1 VAGAFYIEPQEL
13 PLPTDA
19 EIAAALG
26 PRASVGSRAQLV
38 RALAQRLGLE
48 ERVLSA
54 IIKVEAGQGL
64 VNGVPVI
71 RLEVHHLQ
79 KLASGA
85 ARAAVDAR
93 FRVLGSKKKPWE
105 GHQWKDESGIWHNLH
120 TGQSLEWRAYRY
132 ARTLDP
138 VAAMASTSWGL
149 GQVLGENWRRLGY
162 RSPDDFLAAQAT
174 ESGQLDTFGRFLTA
188 DAQLFRAAQNRDWT
202 TLARLYN
209 GAANVAVYSKKLRAA
224 YG

>member
-1 VAGAFYIEPQEL
+1 MTAAAFYLDPVEL

-26 PRASVGSRAQLV
+26 PRASTSSRAQLV
-38 RALAQRLGLE
+38 RALASRLGLE
-48 ERVLSA
+48 ERVLAA
-54 IIKVEAGQGL
+54 IIQVEAGQGL
-64 VNGVPVI
+64 INGQPVI
-71 RLEVHHLQ
+71 RLEVHHL
-79 KLASGA
+79 KKNTSGA
-85 ARAAVDAR
+85 ARTAVDAR
-93 FRVLGSKKKPWE
+93 FRVLGPKSWE
-105 GHQWKDESGIWHNLH
+105 GHQWKDEQGTWRNLH

-138 VAAMASTSWGL
+138 VATMASTSWGL
-149 GQVLGENWRRLGY
+149 GQVLGANWRRLGY
-162 RSPDDFLAAQAT
+162 ASPDDFLAAQLT

-188 DAQLFRAAQNRDWT
+188 DATLFRAAQTRDWE

-209 GAANVAVYSKKLRAA
+209 GAANVAVYSRKLRSA